1 MINMHID
8 LNIIDGDFVFN
19 SSLSAGKLSAA
30 KVIGQDVKHRIIE
43 SGLLVKLVKQRNVNG
58 IAPVLTDLEL
68 EVEQDDRLKP
78 GTILISYNS
87 DKTLSIEAQ
96 TKQYG
101 VMKWAGA

>member
-1 MINMHID
+1 MINMHVD

-19 SSLSAGKLSAA
+19 PSLSVEKLSAA
-30 KVIGQDVKHRIIE
+30 KVIGQDVKHRILE
-43 SGLLVKLVKQRNVNG
+43 SGLLVKLVKQRNTNG

-87 DKTLSIEAQ
+87 DKTLSIEAE

>member
-1 MINMHID
+1 MINMHVD

-68 EVEQDDRLKP
+68 EVEQDNRLKP

>member
-30 KVIGQDVKHRIIE
+30 RVIGQDVKHRIIE

-78 GTILISYNS
+78 GTILITYNS
-87 DKTLSIEAQ
+87 DKTLTIEAE

-101 VMKWAGA
+101 SMKWAGA

>member
-1 MINMHID
+1 MINMHVD
-8 LNIIDGDFVFN
+8 LNIVDGDFVFN

-43 SGLLVKLVKQRNVNG
+43 SGLLVKLVKQRNING

-87 DKTLSIEAQ
+87 DKTLSIEAE

-101 VMKWAGA
+101 TMKWAGA

>member
-78 GTILISYNS
+78 GTILIRYNS